1 MSRIY
6 YWHKIHSEE
15 TNKDDEFGSD
25 ECLPYGH
32 ARSERFADLIYHS
45 RNSKS
50 RFYVVVCGYEKQWNI
65 TPFTTKT
72 DRYIL
77 HFILDGKGSF
87 NNKPIQKGDLVI
99 SLPNQTYTIQ
109 HNPRD
114 PMTYGWISLA
124 GQALEL
130 MIEIL
135 HLPKK
140 HCAPLSSEQLE
151 TIQKIFMD
159 IIYTPHDKDT
169 LSYYLFSQLFQL
181 LTCAQIS
188 YSIPTPTNSPYI
200 DHALRYIN
208 THYAENISVSDVAK
222 ELGLSISHLRNLF
235 AAEVGHSP
243 QQMLINKR
251 MSVATSLMLSDPD
264 LPIQE
269 IAEACGYTD
278 QSSFS
283 RRFKQQTGCA
293 PSAYQKAIRLK
304 KQNML

>member
-1 MSRIY
+1 MGRIY
-6 YWHKIHSEE
+6 YWHKFHSKE
-15 TNKDDEFGSD
+15 TNKDEEIASD
-25 ECLPYGH
+25 ECLPYNH
-32 ARSERFADLIYHS
+32 AQSDRFADMIYHS

-50 RFYVVVCGYEKQWNI
+50 RFYIVVCGYEKQWNLK
-65 TPFTTKT
+65 PYTTQT
-72 DRYIL
+72 DRYVL

-87 NNKPIQKGDLVI
+87 NNRPIQKGDLVI
-99 SLPNQTYTIQ
+99 ALPNQTYTLQ

-114 PMTYGWISLA
+114 PMTFGWISLA
-124 GQALEL
+124 GQTLEL
-130 MIEIL
+130 MIEVL
-135 HLPKK
+135 HLPKN
-140 HCAPLSSEQLE
+140 HSTPLSLEQLE
-151 TIQKIFMD
+151 EIQKIFMD
-159 IIYTPHDKDT
+159 IIYSPHDKST
-169 LSYYLFSQLFQL
+169 LSYYLFSKLFQL

-188 YSIPTPTNSPYI
+188 YSIPTSTNSPYI

-208 THYAENISVSDVAK
+208 IHYAENINVSDIAR

-283 RRFKQQTGCA
+283 RRFKQQTGFS
-293 PSAYQKAIRLK
+293 PSAYQKAIQSN
-304 KQNML
+304 KQQTL